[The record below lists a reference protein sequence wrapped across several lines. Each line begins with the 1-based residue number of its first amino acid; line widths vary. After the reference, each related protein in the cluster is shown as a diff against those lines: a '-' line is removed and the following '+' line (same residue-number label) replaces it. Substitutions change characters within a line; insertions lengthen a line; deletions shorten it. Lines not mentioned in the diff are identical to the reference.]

1 MGGCV
6 SSPGA
11 GEEIP
16 LDFEGAA
23 SADGDVGT
31 EVKGN
36 LQPVPDILARLHTF
50 KGCGEFIR
58 EAITNPN
65 PETEEAAWKAVV
77 PSVEILKGFYEF
89 SLVIE
94 KSMEKLLET
103 LCTDDLD
110 SNLQHQL
117 GLAKLFAEVFDF
129 VLRFDD
135 AKMTNPAIQNDFSY
149 YRRIL
154 NRIKL
159 SNKAAAGVTVNDEL
173 ANCMSLF
180 FAYPT
185 PMMNCL
191 IKTTSNLML
200 QNDHGVTLENLS
212 KFLSKM
218 ANSCFLSVEKQK
230 FQKAETNMLCLRTVT
245 GCIILYDHVHPK
257 GAFHKKSPIMIRN
270 AVTVI
275 KNFKDENTDTLINAI
290 RFNTVHL
297 NDDDTP
303 APVKAA
309 LA

>member
-1 MGGCV
+1 MGCA
-6 SSPGA
+6 SSSG
-11 GEEIP
+11 GGVEIT
-16 LDFEGAA
+16 LDFEGDTTSDNEIFAQ
-23 SADGDVGT
+23 
-31 EVKGN
+31 VKGSMT
-36 LQPVPDILARLHTF
+36 PVPEILAKLSQF

-77 PSVEILKGFYEF
+77 PSVEVLKGFYEF
-89 SLVIE
+89 SVVIE
-94 KSMEKLLET
+94 KTMEKLLGA
-103 LCTDDLD
+103 LCADDPV
-110 SNLQHQL
+110 SNLTAHL
-117 GLAKLFAEVFDF
+117 GLTKQIAEVFDF

-173 ANCMSLF
+173 ANSMSLF

-191 IKTTSNLML
+191 IKTTSNILL
-200 QNDHGVTLENLS
+200 QNDHGVTLENLA
-212 KFLSKM
+212 KFLSTL
-218 ANSCFLSVEKQK
+218 ANSCSSMVSTQK
-230 FQKAETNMLCLRTVT
+230 LQKTEIIMLCLRTVT

-257 GAFHKKSPIMIRN
+257 GAFNKKSPIMIKN
-270 AVTVI
+270 AVTTI
-275 KNFKDENTDTLINAI
+275 KNFKDENTDTMVNAV

-303 APVKAA
+303 APIKAA

>member
-1 MGGCV
+1 MGGCLS
-6 SSPGA
+6 SSPA
-11 GEEIP
+11 GVELV
-16 LDFEGAA
+16 LDFEDD
-23 SADGDVGT
+23 SATSDSEVYT
-31 EVKGN
+31 EVKTSLG
-36 LQPVPDILARLHTF
+36 PVPAILEKLGQF
-50 KGCGEFIR
+50 KGCGEYIR
-58 EAITNPN
+58 AAITNPN

-77 PSVEILKGFYEF
+77 PSVEVLKGFYEF

-94 KSMEKLLET
+94 KTISRLVET
-103 LCTDDLD
+103 LSTDPE
-110 SNLQHQL
+110 STIQSQL
-117 GLAKLFAEVFDF
+117 PVVRLLAEVFDF

-159 SNKAAAGVTVNDEL
+159 SNQAAAGVSVNDEL

-185 PMMNCL
+185 PMMNSV
-191 IKTTSNLML
+191 IKTTSNLLL

-212 KFLSKM
+212 KFLSIM
-218 ANSCFLSVEKQK
+218 ANSCYMMVEKQK
-230 FQKAETNMLCLRTVT
+230 FQKVDTNMLCLRTTV

-257 GAFHKKSPIMIRN
+257 GAFHKKSPILIRN
-270 AVTVI
+270 AVTTI
-275 KNFKDENTDTLINAI
+275 KNFKGDNVDSLLNAV

-303 APVKAA
+303 AQTKAV